1 MPDDINKLYDDEEET
16 DLSQYDK
23 NVLLQA
29 EVERLEESNR
39 KLRKICQ
46 NWLGEVIA
54 LRSEKKKLVGLIAEL
69 LADREA
75 NTNADALR
83 RF

>member
-39 KLRKICQ
+39 QLKKVCQ
-46 NWLGEVIA
+46 KWLGEVIT
-54 LRSEKKKLVGLIAEL
+54 LRAEKKSLIELVNEL
-69 LADREA
+69 LKARE
-75 NTNADALR
+75 ADALHR
-83 RF
+83 